1 MRLSYLP
8 LLLLLF
14 SHPGSGMAADEEETG
29 EGKTRA
35 AYFSLSPSLITNV
48 QDGAD
53 YARCEIELMTLDEKN
68 LEDIQLHAP
77 AIRHELLL
85 LLGDQKGSALKTPS
99 GKERFRKQALK
110 AAARVM
116 KEQTGN
122 PSVDD
127 LFFTS
132 YFVE

>member
-8 LLLLLF
+8 FFLLLCSL
-14 SHPGSGMAADEEETG
+14 PGPGMAADEEESV
-29 EGKTRA
+29 EEKTRG
-35 AYFSLSPSLITNV
+35 AYYSLSPSLITNV
-48 QDGAD
+48 QEGAD
-53 YARCEIELMTLDEKN
+53 YARCEIELMTLDEAN
-68 LEDIQLHAP
+68 LEDIKLHAP

-99 GKERFRKQALK
+99 GKESFRKQALK

-116 KEQTGN
+116 KEQTGRQ
-122 PSVDD
+122 SVDD